1 MRESG
6 RHMKVTEKTQNVVRG
21 VKNVKK
27 KRTDSQLNLHF
38 FVKRK
43 LGEGN
48 KSCLRSVIISM
59 HRRLSFPTAFL
70 NAGMVISFLNRLINH
85 CAFRMTVLRCFTIKP
100 KS

>member
-1 MRESG
+1 
-6 RHMKVTEKTQNVVRG
+6 MKVMEKTQNVVRG
-21 VKNVKK
+21 VNNVKK
-27 KRTDSQLNLHF
+27 QTDKQSIKLTF

-43 LGEGN
+43 LGDDN
-48 KSCLRSVIISM
+48 KSCLRSAIISM

-85 CAFRMTVLRCFTIKP
+85 CAFSMTVLRCFTIIP

>member
-6 RHMKVTEKTQNVVRG
+6 RHMKVMEKTQ
-21 VKNVKK
+21 
-27 KRTDSQLNLHF
+27 
-38 FVKRK
+38 KRK
-43 LGEGN
+43 LGEGD
-48 KSCLRSVIISM
+48 KSCLRSGIISM
-59 HRRLSFPTAFL
+59 HRRLSFPTVFL

>member
-1 MRESG
+1 
-6 RHMKVTEKTQNVVRG
+6 MKVMEKTQNVVRG
-21 VKNVKK
+21 VNNVKK
-27 KRTDSQLNLHF
+27 QTDKQSIKLTF

-43 LGEGN
+43 LGDDN
-48 KSCLRSVIISM
+48 KSCLRSAIISM

-85 CAFRMTVLRCFTIKP
+85 CAFRMTVLRCFTIIP

>member
-6 RHMKVTEKTQNVVRG
+6 RHMKVMEKTQNVARG
-21 VKNVKK
+21 VNNVKK
-27 KRTDSQLNLHF
+27 QTNKQSIKLTF
-38 FVKRK
+38 FRQAQV
-43 LGEGN
+43 GEGN
-48 KSCLRSVIISM
+48 KSCLRSAIISM
-59 HRRLSFPTAFL
+59 HRRLSFPTAFS